1 MPYDYSG
8 MRAFVLLIAVLAA
21 CDSPVQSAPSKP
33 TAPAPTKANA
43 PKPEPKKP
51 DAKPT
56 KPMDDKQATPT
67 VTARARQHANTLSLD
82 VTFTNRLAEPV
93 YAYEKNV
100 TMKKGGIHQRVDR
113 PTVERAINP
122 GAADVILGRSSPD
135 AIEVR
140 SVPVPSYQAVE
151 PGKSI
156 TYSFQLAWPLT
167 SFHPQGETLPI
178 QNIESLNVSVE
189 YLTGKPAWRALT
201 TAPGEPVIQSPQ
213 THTPVLSAAITIS
226 VEKE

>member
-1 MPYDYSG
+1 
-8 MRAFVLLIAVLAA
+8 
-21 CDSPVQSAPSKP
+21 
-33 TAPAPTKANA
+33 
-43 PKPEPKKP
+43 
-51 DAKPT
+51 
-56 KPMDDKQATPT
+56 MDDKQATPT

-82 VTFTNRLAEPV
+82 VTFTNRLSEPV

-100 TMKKGGIHQRVDR
+100 AMKKGGIHQRVDR
-113 PTVERAINP
+113 PTVERATSP
-122 GAADVILGRSSPD
+122 GIADVILGRSSPD

-151 PGKSI
+151 PGKSV

-178 QNIESLNVSVE
+178 QNIESLHVSVE
-189 YLTGKPAWRALT
+189 YMTGKPTWRALA

-213 THTPVLSAAITIS
+213 THTPVFSAVITIK

>member
-1 MPYDYSG
+1 
-8 MRAFVLLIAVLAA
+8 MRALVLLGILAA

-33 TAPAPTKANA
+33 ATPEPSKSNP
-43 PKPEPKKP
+43 PKPAPKKP
-51 DAKPT
+51 DAN
-56 KPMDDKQATPT
+56 PMDDKQAGPT
-67 VTARARQHANTLSLD
+67 VTARARQRANTLALD
-82 VTFTNRLAEPV
+82 VTFTNRLSEPV

-100 TMKKGGIHQRVDR
+100 AMKRGGIHHRVDR
-113 PTVERAINP
+113 PTVERATKP
-122 GAADVILGRSSPD
+122 GVADVILGRSSPD

-151 PGKSI
+151 PGTSV

-178 QNIESLNVSVE
+178 QDIENLHVSVE
-189 YLTGKPAWRALT
+189 YLTGKPAWRALA
-201 TAPGEPVIQSPQ
+201 TAPGEPAIQSPQ
-213 THTPVLSAAITIS
+213 AHTPVLNAATTIH